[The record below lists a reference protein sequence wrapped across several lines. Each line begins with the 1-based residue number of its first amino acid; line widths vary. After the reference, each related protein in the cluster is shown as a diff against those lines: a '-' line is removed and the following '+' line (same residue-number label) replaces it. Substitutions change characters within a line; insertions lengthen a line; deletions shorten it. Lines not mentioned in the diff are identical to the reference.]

1 MAGTF
6 EKTSMELKVESAHG
20 LFSHWQTWGSI
31 KSFTVGFIVQS
42 KNFLVLSKNALHEKD
57 THENALLQACKFP
70 PIFGVGKTR
79 FGWVQ
84 KLGAFPR

>member
-1 MAGTF
+1 
-6 EKTSMELKVESAHG
+6 MELKVESAHG

-70 PIFGVGKTR
+70 CPLQPVTNVPEPF
-79 FGWVQ
+79 Q
-84 KLGAFPR
+84 